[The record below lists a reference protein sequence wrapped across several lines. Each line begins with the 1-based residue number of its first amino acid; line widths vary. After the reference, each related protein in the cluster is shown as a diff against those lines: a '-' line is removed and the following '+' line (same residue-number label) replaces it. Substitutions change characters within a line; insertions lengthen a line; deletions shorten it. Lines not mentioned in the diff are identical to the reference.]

1 VKIQTTLFFFLIVN
15 SLLAIQN
22 TDSLE
27 SILATSKGTKKV
39 DILNKLSA
47 VNKKTS
53 IDKSF
58 DYGRQALT
66 LSKDIS
72 YNKGEAYAFF
82 NIGMG
87 YHYIKQ
93 YDSALIILKDA
104 VNLFEDNNDSL
115 QMSRTL
121 SNIGTIYN
129 NFSDYDNALDYS
141 LRSLTIV
148 EKLNNIEQIAY
159 SLNNIG
165 NIYFYRLNHSMALKY
180 YTEAFNVS
188 KNLDDKMFQASILNN
203 LGAVYANLDN
213 NKKAIQ
219 LYSDALKYYS
229 EIDKK
234 SGMCNTLNNIGIV
247 YTEMEKKDSAFYYFN
262 KSLEIAEEISD
273 AYSLANTSLNIAYL
287 YINAENFEKADH
299 YLSNA
304 LQQAKKIKA
313 NDIIRHIYR
322 SYAELYS
329 GMDNFE
335 QAFYYQ
341 TFYLQIHDSIFNE
354 ESGKRI
360 ADMEV
365 KYETEKKEQQ
375 IIKLEEE
382 KEFREKITWYL
393 KITSAALL
401 LTVLI
406 SIYTFYLKIRNS
418 RHKLQISKT
427 EKQKQELELAKKT
440 LENEN
445 LEKDLELKHKELT
458 ANAMN
463 LIRNIEANSNLFDEL
478 SSLNATAKDE
488 QKEKI
493 GKIIRTYKI
502 KSQDKGWKEF
512 ELRFGQ
518 VHKSFY
524 QNLSKRFPDLS
535 PNDKKICAFLRLNM
549 TSKDIALLTYK
560 SVNTINQARKR
571 LRKKMNLSP
580 EENLITYLSEF

>member
-1 VKIQTTLFFFLIVN
+1 
-15 SLLAIQN
+15 
-22 TDSLE
+22 
-27 SILATSKGTKKV
+27 
-39 DILNKLSA
+39 
-47 VNKKTS
+47 
-53 IDKSF
+53 
-58 DYGRQALT
+58 
-66 LSKDIS
+66 
-72 YNKGEAYAFF
+72 
-82 NIGMG
+82 
-87 YHYIKQ
+87 
-93 YDSALIILKDA
+93 
-104 VNLFEDNNDSL
+104 
-115 QMSRTL
+115 MSRTL
-121 SNIGTIYN
+121 SNIGIIYN

-141 LRSLTIV
+141 LRSLKIV
-148 EKLNNIEQIAY
+148 EKLNDIEQIAY
-159 SLNNIG
+159 SLNNVG
-165 NIYFYRLNHSMALKY
+165 NIYFYRLNYSMALKY

-213 NKKAIQ
+213 RKKAIQ
-219 LYSDALKYYS
+219 FYSDALKYYM
-229 EIDKK
+229 EIDRKA
-234 SGMCNTLNNIGIV
+234 GVCNTLNNIGIV

-273 AYSLANTSLNIAYL
+273 TYSLANTSLNMAEL
-287 YINAENFEKADH
+287 YINPLDFKKADY

-304 LQQAKKIKA
+304 LKYAKEIEA

-322 SYAELYS
+322 SFTELYS
-329 GMDNFE
+329 EVNNFE
-335 QAFYYQ
+335 KAFFYQ
-341 TFYLQIHDSIFNE
+341 TLYLQIHDTIFNE
-354 ESGKRI
+354 ESDKRI

-365 KYETEKKEQQ
+365 KYETDKKEQQ

-382 KEFREKITWYL
+382 KEFREKITLYL
-393 KITSAALL
+393 QITSAALL
-401 LTVLI
+401 LTILI

-418 RHKLQISKT
+418 KQKLEISKT
-427 EKQKQELELAKKT
+427 ERQKQELELAKKT

-478 SSLNATAKDE
+478 NSLIPTAEND

-493 GKIIRTYKI
+493 RKIIRSYKI

-524 QNLSKRFPDLS
+524 QNLSNRFPDLS

-549 TSKDIALLTYK
+549 TTKDIALLTYK

-571 LRKKMNLSP
+571 LRKKMNLSH
-580 EENLITYLSEF
+580 EENLITYLSKL